1 MRRACLGQQVRLV
14 QRPALTMEVETA
26 TRLER
31 HRAPRVGQRGR
42 RAVRARVHAAAVAVE
57 RVALRTDG
65 NRVVEVLLALVKITR
80 RPRLFGESSVMHCAI
95 HDAMHDVV
103 HDVMHGVMRRRV

>member
-1 MRRACLGQQVRLV
+1 VRRPRLGQQVRLV
-14 QRPALTMEVETA
+14 QRPALAMEVETA

-31 HRAPRVGQRGR
+31 DRAPRVGQCGR

-65 NRVVEVLLALVKITR
+65 DRVVEVLLALVKITR
-80 RPRLFGESSVMHCAI
+80 RPRLIGESSEMHHAM
-95 HDAMHDVV
+95 HDDAMHDV
-103 HDVMHGVMRRRV
+103 MQRV